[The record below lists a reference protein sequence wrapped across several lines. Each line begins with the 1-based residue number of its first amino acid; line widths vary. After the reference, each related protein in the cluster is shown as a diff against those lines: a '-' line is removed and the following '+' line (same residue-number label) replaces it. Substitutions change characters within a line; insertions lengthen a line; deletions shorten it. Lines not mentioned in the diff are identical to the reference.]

1 MNRMKRSRPSAE
13 KQTKQRPLVTVVC
26 TCFNQAEYV
35 VQALESIVCQTY
47 RPIELLIVD
56 NGSTDHSKAKIKS
69 WLKENSNKIPIKT
82 FLFDDKINYCK
93 AFNQAFE
100 RSHGDYVVDLAADD
114 FFEPRHLEFAMAHL
128 SQSDAKVYFCNSR
141 EHFPGGKSRTFYPT
155 DALGKASGKVASGNV
170 FAELIRRYAISS
182 PTLVMDARAFEE
194 IGCYDENLSYEDFD
208 ILVRMSSRYSFVYG
222 DHITVNKRIL
232 QESLSQQQY
241 RSRKSHLLP
250 STYSVCAKLATMVT
264 SEAEKKALQQRLI
277 HEIKHATVSANFEVA
292 QKMLNLYKEL
302 YPLGV
307 SYVFFYLW
315 TIVKVDFS
323 SWYEKWRQRSFK

>member
-1 MNRMKRSRPSAE
+1 MNWMKRSSPSVE
-13 KQTKQRPLVTVVC
+13 RQTKEKSLVTVIC
-26 TCFNQAEYV
+26 TCYNQAEYV

-47 RPIELLIVD
+47 RPIELKIID

-69 WLKENSNKIPIKT
+69 WLKENNNKIPVKT
-82 FLFDDKINYCK
+82 FFYDQKLNYCK

-100 RSHGDYVVDLAADD
+100 SSNGDFMVDLAADD
-114 FFEPRHLEFAMAHL
+114 FFEPKHLEFAMTHL
-128 SQSDAKVYFCNSR
+128 SQSDAKVYFCNSF
-141 EHFPGGKSRTFYPT
+141 EHFPSGKSQTFYPT

-194 IGCYDENLSYEDFD
+194 IGCYDESLNYEDFD

-222 DHITVNKRIL
+222 DHITVNKRML
-232 QESLSQQQY
+232 KESLSQQQY

-250 STYSVCAKLATMVT
+250 STYQVCKKIATMVT
-264 SEAEKKALQQRLI
+264 TKAEKKALQQRLI

-292 QKMLNLYKEL
+292 QKMLDLYNEL

-307 SYVFFYLW
+307 SYVFFSLW
-315 TIVKVDFS
+315 TIAKVDFS
-323 SWYEKWRQRSFK
+323 SLYEKWRQKPFK